1 MSALITIFYRLVSL
15 GLLYGMIERII
26 NLRLLVFINTGEP
39 LPPTTPPPT
48 TTPDP
53 TTTVRTTLRS
63 TTLRRRYPEKP
74 ENVVATP
81 LSDTEIELTWSP
93 PSVPNGKILEYTC
106 YYAELGKDGKPH
118 IYTCSLQFAIL
129 DHCLFTMTSLV
140 NQFSFVISFLF
151 SS

>member
-15 GLLYGMIERII
+15 GLFYGMIERII

-53 TTTVRTTLRS
+53 TTPVRTTP
-63 TTLRRRYPEKP
+63 TTPRRRYPEKP

-129 DHCLFTMTSLV
+129 DQFVHYNFTCKSV
-140 NQFSFVISFLF
+140 FICY
-151 SS
+151 